1 MARKRQVDKRM
12 AKTVAIIQ
20 SNYIPWKGYFD
31 IIDRSDEL
39 LLFDDI
45 QYTKRDWRNR
55 NKIKTPQGP
64 VWLTIPVK
72 VKGKYFQ
79 RICDTEVS
87 DPSWPRKHWNTLSN
101 SYRKAP
107 HFATYKDILEEL
119 YLGCDSMLLSDV
131 NLRFIRAFNE
141 ILGIET
147 KLSWSMDYAVEEKDP
162 TERLVAL
169 CLAAG
174 ATRYIS
180 GPSARDYI
188 DESKFASAGIDLE
201 FMNYEGYPEY
211 DQLYPPFDHFV
222 SVVDLIL
229 MCGPAAKDFI
239 RR

>member
-1 MARKRQVDKRM
+1 M

-31 IIDRSDEL
+31 IIDRSDEF
-39 LLFDDI
+39 LLFDEV
-45 QYTKRDWRNR
+45 QYTKNDWRNR
-55 NKIKTPQGP
+55 NRIKTVQGP
-64 VWLTIPVK
+64 IWLTIPVK
-72 VKGKYFQ
+72 GKFLQ
-79 RICDTEVS
+79 RICDTEIS
-87 DPSWPRKHWNTLSN
+87 NPSWPRKHWNSLR
-101 SYRKAP
+101 YAYAKAP
-107 HFATYKDILEEL
+107 YFATYKDFLEEL
-119 YLGCDSMLLSDV
+119 YLGCDSTLLSDV

-141 ILGIET
+141 MLGIET
-147 KLSWSMDYAVEEKDP
+147 KLAWSMDYAVEEKDP
-162 TERLVAL
+162 TARLVAL

-188 DESKFASAGIDLE
+188 DESKFAAAGIDLE

-222 SVVDLIL
+222 SAIDLIL

>member
-1 MARKRQVDKRM
+1 M
-12 AKTVAIIQ
+12 KTVAIIQ

-31 IIDRSDEL
+31 LIDRSDEF
-39 LLFDDI
+39 LLFDEV
-45 QYTKRDWRNR
+45 QYTKNDWRNR
-55 NKIKTPQGP
+55 YRIKTVQGP
-64 VWLTIPVK
+64 IWLTIPVK
-72 VKGKYFQ
+72 GKFLQ
-79 RICDTEVS
+79 RICDTEIS
-87 DPSWPRKHWNTLSN
+87 NPSWPRKHWNSLR
-101 SYRKAP
+101 YAYAKAP
-107 HFATYKDILEEL
+107 YFATYKDILEEL

-147 KLSWSMDYAVEEKDP
+147 KLAWSMDYAVEEKDP
-162 TERLVAL
+162 TARLVAL

-188 DESKFASAGIDLE
+188 DEGKFAVAGIDLE

-222 SVVDLIL
+222 SVIDLIL